1 MYASAAT
8 ARARSKDAWSD
19 RLASAFP
26 MRRNTVS
33 SVLSSETCALG
44 QKIAGVGRISSTP
57 ARPLSEAFAHGC
69 ATYQSREL
77 KLNHPPG
84 FAARYST
91 REKTH
96 S

>member
-1 MYASAAT
+1 MPASAAT

-19 RLASAFP
+19 RLASVIP

-44 QKIAGVGRISSTP
+44 QKIAGAGRISSTP
-57 ARPLSEAFAHGC
+57 AVPVSEESAHGR
-69 ATYQSREL
+69 ATDRSREL
-77 KLNHPPG
+77 KLNHPPV

>member
-1 MYASAAT
+1 VYALGAT
-8 ARARSKDAWSD
+8 ARAGSKDSWSD
-19 RLASAFP
+19 RRASVIP
-26 MRRNTVS
+26 MRRNTAS
-33 SVLSSETCALG
+33 SVLSSETGLLG
-44 QKIAGVGRISSTP
+44 QKIAGAGRISSTP
-57 ARPLSEAFAHGC
+57 APPVNEASAHGC

>member
-19 RLASAFP
+19 RLASVIP
-26 MRRNTVS
+26 MRRNTES

-44 QKIAGVGRISSTP
+44 QKIAGAGRTSTP
-57 ARPLSEAFAHGC
+57 LPVSEASAHGR

-77 KLNHPPG
+77 KLNHPPV

>member
-1 MYASAAT
+1 
-8 ARARSKDAWSD
+8 
-19 RLASAFP
+19 
-26 MRRNTVS
+26 MRRNTAS
-33 SVLSSETCALG
+33 SVLSSETLP
-44 QKIAGVGRISSTP
+44 VT
-57 ARPLSEAFAHGC
+57 EASAHAC
-69 ATYQSREL
+69 ATYQSLEL